1 MTLPLN
7 RLPQVQAGR
16 ATLAPNNVG
25 SGSVYTIMETL
36 RLWDQVYGTLS

>member
-16 ATLAPNNVG
+16 VPLAPNNVV

>member
-25 SGSVYTIMETL
+25 SGSVYTIMERYASGT
-36 RLWDQVYGTLS
+36 RFYGTLS